1 MITEL
6 FTPYK
11 IGTCTIPNRLVVPAM
26 VMNLCTEDGMI
37 TERYIRYME
46 EKAKGGWG
54 LLITEDYGVNEHAKG
69 YRCIP
74 GLFNDEQIPGNIR
87 LTETIHQYDSK
98 IFAQI
103 YHAGRQSRHLVNGNV
118 QPVAP
123 SAIKDTFCL
132 DLPKELTVDEIH
144 QIVKDF
150 GSTARRVKESGFD
163 GLEIHAAHGYL
174 ICEFLSPF
182 TNKRVDEY
190 GGCFENRVRF
200 LDEIYAEIR
209 KNVGPDFPVQVR
221 ISANEY
227 LLGGRTEADA
237 YELARHLDEIG
248 VDCIHVSNG
257 MYASPIEKQI
267 IAPMYTKHALNMDV
281 AEQIKKLVSCPVI
294 VTNRI
299 NNPNMADT
307 LLKMGKADFIG
318 MGRGSLADPYLPNK
332 AKEGKLEN
340 IRYCIGCLQGCEAGL
355 LNDDCATCLVN
366 PRVGREYEKAIEK
379 TDSPKKVMV
388 IGGGPAGLMAAETA
402 ALRGHDVTVYEAQ
415 ESLGGAFRSA
425 AYPLGKGELSTF
437 VSSLRKSL
445 ADLSVPVKLNTE
457 VTEEMIQNEKPD
469 TVIVATGS
477 RPLRLNIEGIDG
489 ANVITAEEAL
499 LGKKD
504 IGFGPVVVCGGGE
517 VGAETAHYLTQT
529 NHDITVVEMRDDI
542 LNDMMPLSKQCLLGY
557 MQETGVKVITNAK
570 VSKITETSV
579 EYTDKE
585 GNTVSLPAETVVSAF
600 GYKAYNP
607 LEEAAKKYC
616 ADVRTVGSAVK
627 AGNALTAVREAYD
640 AAMSI

>member
-1 MITEL
+1 MIAYVGIDAHTTNYTLATRMEGSKEPINVNTYSPAVSNIVKYCKAIRKEYGKDTEIVL
-6 FTPYK
+6 
-11 IGTCTIPNRLVVPAM
+11 
-26 VMNLCTEDGMI
+26 
-37 TERYIRYME
+37 
-46 EKAKGGWG
+46 
-54 LLITEDYGVNEHAKG
+54 G
-69 YRCIP
+69 YEAGSLGFKLRRDLEQNDLKCIILGPTSIP
-74 GLFNDEQIPGNIR
+74 GTEQNR
-87 LTETIHQYDSK
+87 
-98 IFAQI
+98 
-103 YHAGRQSRHLVNGNV
+103 
-118 QPVAP
+118 
-123 SAIKDTFCL
+123 
-132 DLPKELTVDEIH
+132 
-144 QIVKDF
+144 
-150 GSTARRVKESGFD
+150 
-163 GLEIHAAHGYL
+163 
-174 ICEFLSPF
+174 
-182 TNKRVDEY
+182 KRKKKTDK
-190 GGCFENRVRF
+190 R
-200 LDEIYAEIR
+200 DAE
-209 KNVGPDFPVQVR
+209 
-221 ISANEY
+221 A
-227 LLGGRTEADA
+227 
-237 YELARHLDEIG
+237 
-248 VDCIHVSNG
+248 
-257 MYASPIEKQI
+257 
-267 IAPMYTKHALNMDV
+267 
-281 AEQIKKLVSCPVI
+281 
-294 VTNRI
+294 NRI

-557 MQETGVKVITNAK
+557 MQETGVKVVTNAK

>member
-1 MITEL
+1 M
-6 FTPYK
+6 
-11 IGTCTIPNRLVVPAM
+11 
-26 VMNLCTEDGMI
+26 
-37 TERYIRYME
+37 
-46 EKAKGGWG
+46 
-54 LLITEDYGVNEHAKG
+54 
-69 YRCIP
+69 
-74 GLFNDEQIPGNIR
+74 
-87 LTETIHQYDSK
+87 
-98 IFAQI
+98 
-103 YHAGRQSRHLVNGNV
+103 
-118 QPVAP
+118 
-123 SAIKDTFCL
+123 
-132 DLPKELTVDEIH
+132 
-144 QIVKDF
+144 
-150 GSTARRVKESGFD
+150 
-163 GLEIHAAHGYL
+163 
-174 ICEFLSPF
+174 
-182 TNKRVDEY
+182 
-190 GGCFENRVRF
+190 
-200 LDEIYAEIR
+200 
-209 KNVGPDFPVQVR
+209 R

-307 LLKMGKADFIG
+307 LIKMGKADFVG
-318 MGRGSLADPYLPNK
+318 MGRGSLADPYLPLK
-332 AKEGKLEN
+332 AKEGRLEN

-379 TDSPKKVMV
+379 TESPKKVMV

-402 ALRGHDVTVYEAQ
+402 ALRGHNVTVYEAQ
-415 ESLGGAFRSA
+415 ETLGGAFRSA

-445 ADLSVPVKLNTE
+445 ADLNVPVKLNCE
-457 VTEEMIQNEKPD
+457 VTEELIKKEQPD
-469 TVIVATGS
+469 SVIIATGS

-529 NHDITVVEMRDDI
+529 NSDITVVEMRDDI
-542 LNDMMPLSKQCLLGY
+542 LNDMMPLSRQCLLGY
-557 MQETGVKVITNAK
+557 MKETGVKVVTNAK
-570 VSKITETSV
+570 VSKITDSSV
-579 EYTDKE
+579 EYTDKD
-585 GNTVSLPAETVVSAF
+585 GNTISLPAETVVSAF
-600 GYKAYNP
+600 GYRAYNP
-607 LEEAAKKYC
+607 LEEAAKKTS
-616 ADVRTVGSAVK
+616 ADVKVVGSAVK
-627 AGNALTAVREAYD
+627 AGNALTAVHEAYD
-640 AAMSI
+640 AAMSL